1 MPGAFAAFFCNLYIA
16 KGIDFYKSLETEG
29 IVMNGNFMNRIVNAL
44 DLPQDVVL
52 NIPRITLT
60 GKIAVFLENHKG
72 IVEYSE
78 RVIRVNTPIG
88 IIVIKGEDL
97 LIKTIIAD
105 EITIDGNI
113 KSVEYEE

>member
-1 MPGAFAAFFCNLYIA
+1 MSQKVLQRVA
-16 KGIDFYKSLETEG
+16 S
-29 IVMNGNFMNRIVNAL
+29 AL
-44 DLPQDVVL
+44 DLPHDIVL

-72 IVEYSE
+72 IVEYC
-78 RVIRVNTPIG
+78 RDTVRINTPIG

-105 EITIDGNI
+105 EITVEGNVR
-113 KSVEYEE
+113 SVEFEE